1 MYIFKYFPTK
11 HVYSSDAFSFFFF
24 FFFFSE
30 VGSASAGASSATSVC
45 SSADFFF
52 FFFSDLGVTGASTTA
67 LSSCSSSFFFF
78 FFFFSDFGVASVSL
92 GASSVVSD
100 SAVTSDSS
108 DAFFFFFFF
117 SDFGVTGS
125 ISLGASSTTSIGC
138 SSADF
143 FFFFFSDLGVSTG
156 ALSPCS
162 ATSIFIFFFF
172 EASSTTSSFSISSAF
187 RFFFFFSFLET
198 FWNSP
203 SSFLMASIASVI
215 TSKFFLG
222 ISPVSKNFSLSSTCS
237 FNLLPKMLLDCSEKQ
252 SILDAMVHLFAKNR
266 EIRPLF
272 FAAALPI
279 KEEWKIRPCLGV
291 LPFFFR
297 ARKSAFSAPKI
308 CTVDAGYLAKLVKD
322 PAWDINLAPTTSPI
336 KAAKFGATLP
346 ILSCRY
352 FDNSF
357 RYSAKAT
364 TRLANISIFI
374 KSTWEMSIPIDVL
387 EASTTAL
394 ALAESM
400 MTSSSWATA
409 SSVSSLRFLI
419 TLTHLAN
426 M

>member
-24 FFFFSE
+24 FFFF
-30 VGSASAGASSATSVC
+30 
-45 SSADFFF
+45 
-52 FFFSDLGVTGASTTA
+52 FSDLGVTGAATTA
-67 LSSCSSSFFFF
+67 LSSCSTSFFFF

-125 ISLGASSTTSIGC
+125 ISLGASSATSIGC

-143 FFFFFSDLGVSTG
+143 FFFFFSALGVST
-156 ALSPCS
+156 AAPSPCS
-162 ATSIFIFFFF
+162 ATSIFIFFSF

-222 ISPVSKNFSLSSTCS
+222 ISPVSKNFNLSSTCS

-279 KEEWKIRPCLGV
+279 KEEWKIRPYLGV
-291 LPFFFR
+291 LPFFFK
-297 ARKSAFSAPKI
+297 ARKRAFSAPKI
-308 CTVDAGYLAKLVKD
+308 CTVDAGYLAKLVND

-336 KAAKFGATLP
+336 KAAKFA
-346 ILSCRY
+346 
-352 FDNSF
+352 
-357 RYSAKAT
+357 
-364 TRLANISIFI
+364 
-374 KSTWEMSIPIDVL
+374 
-387 EASTTAL
+387 
-394 ALAESM
+394 
-400 MTSSSWATA
+400 
-409 SSVSSLRFLI
+409 
-419 TLTHLAN
+419 H
-426 M
+426 